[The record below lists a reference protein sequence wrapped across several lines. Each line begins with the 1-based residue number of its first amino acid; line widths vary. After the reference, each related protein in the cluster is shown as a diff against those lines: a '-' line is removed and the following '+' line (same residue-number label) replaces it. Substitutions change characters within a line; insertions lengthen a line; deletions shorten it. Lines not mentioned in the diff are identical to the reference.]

1 MVSAVAKYKG
11 GANIL
16 KAIKMLS
23 LPTLQVPGYPK
34 AKTVETVD
42 IWQQDVAVV
51 KKQIVPLEENKKH
64 AYALVIRQCSPNLD
78 FKLQGSAVFVRAEA
92 GQDIVQLLLVI

>member
-1 MVSAVAKYKG
+1 M
-11 GANIL
+11 
-16 KAIKMLS
+16 
-23 LPTLQVPGYPK
+23 
-34 AKTVETVD
+34 ETVD

-51 KKQIVPLEENKKH
+51 KKQIVQIEENKKH
-64 AYALVIRQCSPNLD
+64 AYALVIRQCLPNLD